1 VPADAVTTSHY
12 LLLIRKVELI
22 IRKFLYFCQRAIR
35 VERAAFGSLFGINP
49 QTSLLCG
56 QKEETS

>member
-1 VPADAVTTSHY
+1 MPAGVVTTGHY
-12 LLLIRKVELI
+12 LLFIRKIEELI
-22 IRKFLYFCQRAIR
+22 IRKFLYFCQRAFR

-56 QKEETS
+56 QKEET